1 MRAKGSHRFDS
12 SATSLINHVPVTAK
26 SRTDHERLHTA
37 DSHTDL
43 LSTHGCAP
51 HPGRGATAS
60 PQSVATRE
68 CTRDTVR
75 GGAVATGVPH
85 PLTGDGYCLGTV
97 ESHRATRRC
106 QTSPGTAS
114 RDAVPL
120 QTFVRHSAA
129 LQTLVSA
136 SRNAA
141 GINTGVPALL
151 WPPLLFRYGYKI

>member
-1 MRAKGSHRFDS
+1 MWPFLKRAVPSDLFFS
-12 SATSLINHVPVTAK
+12 SSIPTEEQNRS
-26 SRTDHERLHTA
+26 S
-37 DSHTDL
+37 
-43 LSTHGCAP
+43 
-51 HPGRGATAS
+51 TAS
-60 PQSVATRE
+60 HGEFAHRLLFNRLLPPSPTSGRNRMSRFVATHA

-97 ESHRATRRC
+97 ESQRATRWC

-114 RDAVPL
+114 RDAVPQ
-120 QTFVRHSAA
+120 QTFVRHSTA

-141 GINTGVPALL
+141 GTNTGVPSLL